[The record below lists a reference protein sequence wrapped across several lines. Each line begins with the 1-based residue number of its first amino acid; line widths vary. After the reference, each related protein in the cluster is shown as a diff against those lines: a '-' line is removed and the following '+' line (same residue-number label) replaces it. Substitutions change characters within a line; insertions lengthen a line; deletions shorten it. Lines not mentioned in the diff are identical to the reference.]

1 MRLCEKPR
9 ENRSSAN
16 SMRSRHCGFKV
27 VLFIGLVFG
36 IGLPL
41 IGLSTPATAETVP
54 FNCYILPDAND
65 VASINLTNSLASNAS
80 CIVSCKFATVRD
92 GNNPQIICAK
102 PVPAGAAVEMCRLPS
117 GGDKMVKLIEGHAEC
132 TK

>member
-1 MRLCEKPR
+1 
-9 ENRSSAN
+9 
-16 SMRSRHCGFKV
+16 MRSRRRGFR
-27 VLFIGLVFG
+27 LVILPSLAFG

-41 IGLSTPATAETVP
+41 IGLSTPAAAESVP
-54 FNCYILPDAND
+54 FNCYILPDEND

-102 PVPAGAAVEMCRLPS
+102 PVAAGQAMEMCRLPS
-117 GGDKMVKLIEGHAEC
+117 GGDKMVRLIEGHAEC

>member
-1 MRLCEKPR
+1 
-9 ENRSSAN
+9 
-16 SMRSRHCGFKV
+16 MRSRRRGFK
-27 VLFIGLVFG
+27 LIILLGLVFG
-36 IGLPL
+36 IVLPL
-41 IGLSTPATAETVP
+41 VGLSTPAAAESVP
-54 FNCYILPDAND
+54 FNCYILPDQSD
-65 VASINLTNSLASNAS
+65 VASINVTNSLASNAS

-102 PVPAGAAVEMCRLPS
+102 PVPAGQGMEMCRLPS

>member
-1 MRLCEKPR
+1 
-9 ENRSSAN
+9 
-16 SMRSRHCGFKV
+16 MRSRRRGFK
-27 VLFIGLVFG
+27 LIILLGLVFG
-36 IGLPL
+36 IVLPSV
-41 IGLSTPATAETVP
+41 GFSTPAAAETVP
-54 FNCYILPDAND
+54 FNCYILPDEND
-65 VASINLTNSLASNAS
+65 IASINVTNSLASNAS

-102 PVPAGAAVEMCRLPS
+102 PVPAGQAMEMCRLPS

>member
-1 MRLCEKPR
+1 MRRCEKR
-9 ENRSSAN
+9 WANRSSVR
-16 SMRSRHCGFKV
+16 SMRSRRHILV
-27 VLFIGLVFG
+27 ALIGLVFG
-36 IGLPL
+36 IGPPL
-41 IGLSTPATAETVP
+41 IGLLTTPAAAEAVP
-54 FNCYILPDAND
+54 FNCYILPDKND
-65 VASINLTNSLASNAS
+65 VDSINVTNSLASNAS

-102 PVPAGAAVEMCRLPS
+102 PVAAGQAVEMCRLPS